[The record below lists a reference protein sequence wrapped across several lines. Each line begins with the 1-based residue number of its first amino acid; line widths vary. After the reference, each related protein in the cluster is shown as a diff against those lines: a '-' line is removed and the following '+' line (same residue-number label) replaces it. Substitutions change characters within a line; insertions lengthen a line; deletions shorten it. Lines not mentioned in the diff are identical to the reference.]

1 MEPIVGRKYNVCVF
15 QEVFRLENIDDVLH
29 HIVNREQRSP
39 PLIVINTSIN

>member
-15 QEVFRLENIDDVLH
+15 QEVFRLENIDDVFH

-39 PLIVINTSIN
+39 PLIVINTSIK